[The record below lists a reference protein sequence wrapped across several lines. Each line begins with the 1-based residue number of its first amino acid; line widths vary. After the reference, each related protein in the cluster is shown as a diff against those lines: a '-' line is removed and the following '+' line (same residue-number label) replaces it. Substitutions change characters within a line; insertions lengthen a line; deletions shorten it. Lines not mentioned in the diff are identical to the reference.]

1 MYIELSKSPIRGK
14 KWQVILYEN
23 KEGGK
28 KIKTLHFGAT
38 GYDDYTSHGD
48 EERKKRYIDRHR
60 AREDWGKSGIDTP
73 GFWSRWLTWN
83 KSSIGASISDIENK
97 FNVDIVKK

>member
-23 KEGGK
+23 KEGK

-60 AREDWGKSGIDTP
+60 AREDWGKSGIDTA

-83 KSSIGASISDIENK
+83 KSSIGASVSDIENK

>member
-23 KEGGK
+23 KEEGK
-28 KIKTLHFGAT
+28 KIKTLHFGAI

-48 EERKKRYIDRHR
+48 EERKKNYIQRHK

-73 GFWSRWLTWN
+73 GFWALNLLWN
-83 KSSIGASISDIENK
+83 KKTIGASISDIENK

>member
-23 KEGGK
+23 KEGK
-28 KIKTLHFGAT
+28 KIKTLHFGAI
-38 GYDDYTSHGD
+38 GYEDYTTHGD
-48 EERKKRYIDRHR
+48 EKRKENYIQRHK
-60 AREDWGKSGIDTP
+60 AREDWGKSGIDTA

>member
-23 KEGGK
+23 KEEKK
-28 KIKTLHFGAT
+28 KIKTLHFGAI
-38 GYDDYTSHGD
+38 GYEDYTTHHD
-48 EERKKRYIDRHR
+48 DERKERYITRHR
-60 AREDWGKSGIDTP
+60 AREDWGKSGIDTS
-73 GFWSRWLTWN
+73 GFWALYLLWN
-83 KSSIGASISDIENK
+83 KKTIGASISDIENK

>member
-23 KEGGK
+23 KEEKK
-28 KIKTLHFGAT
+28 KIKTLHFGQAGAEDHT
-38 GYDDYTSHGD
+38 IHKD
-48 EERKKRYIDRHR
+48 EQRKQRYLDRHK
-60 AREDWGKSGIDTP
+60 AREDWTKSGIDTP

-83 KSSIGASISDIENK
+83 KESISGSIADIESR
-97 FNVDIVKK
+97 FNVDIIKK